1 MNKGAKLKEL
11 FNYLMHRPENSGSN
25 LQSLEDNII
34 LNYLIIIKVKDA
46 IKFLRLALLN
56 LQN

>member
-11 FNYLMHRPENSGSN
+11 FNYLMQRPENSGSN

>member
-11 FNYLMHRPENSGSN
+11 FNYLKQRPENGGSN

-46 IKFLRLALLN
+46 IKFLRLASLN
-56 LQN
+56 VQN